1 MPGLVKK
8 KQKRSSGRGFSLPG
22 GKSRPAEVKGTPG
35 EVLALHGVRKSF
47 ETQAGEHRALQSVSF
62 TVERGEFVFVT
73 GITGCG
79 KTTLLRTLHGQ
90 LQPDEGYITL
100 GGVDISRLDQK
111 SFRRRVGYV
120 SQSFDVLSRM
130 TVAENIAY
138 PLETL
143 RQHHSRIRHRVE
155 ELLKVFDL
163 SHARDRLANDSLS
176 GGERQRLAVA
186 RAIAH
191 RPDLLLCDEPTGNL
205 DAATTF
211 GVMRT
216 LNRVSMI
223 GTTVVCVTHDPQ
235 IVDLMKKRV
244 VTIHEGEV
252 AADQIGGYRLY

>member
-1 MPGLVKK
+1 MASLTRKKKTASRSLRMPGRSSRPDPSEGTAGELLSLKEVKK
-8 KQKRSSGRGFSLPG
+8 VFENNGGEKR
-22 GKSRPAEVKGTPG
+22 
-35 EVLALHGVRKSF
+35 ALH
-47 ETQAGEHRALQSVSF
+47 SVSF
-62 TVERGEFVFVT
+62 SVGRGEFLFIT
-73 GITGCG
+73 GVTGCG
-79 KTTLLRTLHGQ
+79 KTTLLKTLHGQ
-90 LQPDEGYITL
+90 LRPDAGVITL

-111 SFRRRVGYV
+111 AFRRRVGYV
-120 SQSFDVLSRM
+120 SQNFDVLSRM

-143 RQHHSRIRHRVE
+143 RQHPSRIRHRVE
-155 ELLKVFDL
+155 ELLQVFDL
-163 SHARDRLANDSLS
+163 SHARSRLADDSLS

-223 GTTVVCVTHDPQ
+223 GTTVICVTHDPQ